1 MNEYLKKF
9 LHRGLIFGGFGPI
22 IMAIIYAVLDE
33 TIEGFSHSGSETAL
47 AVISLYALALIQA
60 GASGFNQIEHWS
72 TARSTLVH
80 FLTLY
85 AAYVGCYL
93 ANTWIPFEPMVIVI
107 FSAIFLVGY
116 FVIWLSVYLAVK
128 ATERRLNAKIK
139 R

>member
-9 LHRGLIFGGFGPI
+9 LHRGLMFGGFGPI
-22 IMAIIYAVLDE
+22 IAGIVYATLGATLADFSLGGKEILLAIISTYL
-33 TIEGFSHSGSETAL
+33 L
-47 AVISLYALALIQA
+47 AFLQA
-60 GASGFNQIEHWS
+60 GASVFNQIEHWS